1 MGNRSVLPGK
11 FTNGM
16 LSLYHDKVKK
26 PRRIKKSS
34 LPESRLRKN
43 HRERY
48 SSDSTG
54 SSHSVAVSSPGISTG
69 TCENQPSRAA
79 PCRCLTFG
87 GMTTTWPASVRRDP
101 CLPPGTSRARRFVFS
116 LVPPVPTE
124 FEPCRPVSRSCA
136 SIRRSRMPLFN
147 RPPCPRHMAAKI
159 FSAPIRVSSGGC
171 PPRPAAMAPERYR
184 RPCSRSACT
193 FTGSPQRLMKPAAC
207 A

>member
-54 SSHSVAVSSPGISTG
+54 SSHSVAVSSPGTSTE
-69 TCENQPSRAA
+69 TCENQPSRAVPVLDVWGDDDDLA
-79 PCRCLTFG
+79 GRQFG
-87 GMTTTWPASVRRDP
+87 G
-101 CLPPGTSRARRFVFS
+101 VFAFL
-116 LVPPVPTE
+116 LVPAAPGGL
-124 FEPCRPVSRSCA
+124 FFHWCLLCR
-136 SIRRSRMPLFN
+136 LN
-147 RPPCPRHMAAKI
+147 
-159 FSAPIRVSSGGC
+159 SSLAD
-171 PPRPAAMAPERYR
+171 P
-184 RPCSRSACT
+184 
-193 FTGSPQRLMKPAAC
+193 
-207 A
+207 

>member
-16 LSLYHDKVKK
+16 LSLYYDKVKK

-87 GMTTTWPASVRRDP
+87 GDDDDLAGRQF
-101 CLPPGTSRARRFVFS
+101 GGVFAFL
-116 LVPPVPTE
+116 LVPAAPGGL
-124 FEPCRPVSRSCA
+124 FFHWCLLCR
-136 SIRRSRMPLFN
+136 LN
-147 RPPCPRHMAAKI
+147 
-159 FSAPIRVSSGGC
+159 SSLAD
-171 PPRPAAMAPERYR
+171 P
-184 RPCSRSACT
+184 
-193 FTGSPQRLMKPAAC
+193 
-207 A
+207 